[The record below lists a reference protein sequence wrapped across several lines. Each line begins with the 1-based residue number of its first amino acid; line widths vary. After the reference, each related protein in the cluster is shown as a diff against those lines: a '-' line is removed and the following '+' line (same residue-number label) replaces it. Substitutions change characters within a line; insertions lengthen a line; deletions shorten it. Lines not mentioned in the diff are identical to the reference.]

1 MKSHSKKKY
10 LLIKPDQKENELML
24 YFLHSPAILIIVQ
37 LISPILGEPRIKK
50 SGSYVTPSLSAA
62 WGRR

>member
-10 LLIKPDQKENELML
+10 LLIKPDQKGNEIML

-37 LISPILGEPRIKK
+37 LISPILGELRIK
-50 SGSYVTPSLSAA
+50 YQTLSLGVMSLPV
-62 WGRR
+62 